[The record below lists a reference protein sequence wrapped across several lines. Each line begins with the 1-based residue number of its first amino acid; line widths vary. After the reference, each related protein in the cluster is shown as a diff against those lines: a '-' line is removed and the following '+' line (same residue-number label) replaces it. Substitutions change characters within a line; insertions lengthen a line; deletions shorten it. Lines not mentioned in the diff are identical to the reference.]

1 MKCPSCGFNTF
12 DHLEKCKKCGAFF
25 RQVTKESTDTG
36 KPLQNTLVNSSN
48 ITNIETSTRKP
59 SEQIITNQNL
69 GQEISLDE
77 LADISFQMENYYK
90 NLNKSEQIEGW
101 LNLKNPISDEKLFP
115 SIKNLPEI
123 NIIDDEYKSGELSAK
138 EKTYIDD
145 RTLAIEP
152 KAVFTDPDE
161 TIFNSEG
168 SAFMANPFDD
178 NTDGKQEK
186 QNIHEVDAEPAINEN
201 EEVFYIASFGSRL
214 TAMIIDLVIISSI
227 SIISLIFGL
236 SLIDQELNI
245 YDSKTIIL
253 FAPALLGLLLIS
265 SSYFILL
272 HGFSGKSIGK
282 IILGLKII
290 NREGKTIGYWDAFV
304 RWIGYFLSLGFIF
317 IGFLWALIDKD
328 SQTWHDKLAKTYVV
342 KD

>member
-36 KPLQNTLVNSSN
+36 KPLQNILVNSSN

-90 NLNKSEQIEGW
+90 NLNKSAE
-101 LNLKNPISDEKLFP
+101 
-115 SIKNLPEI
+115 
-123 NIIDDEYKSGELSAK
+123 

-145 RTLAIEP
+145 RILAVKP

-161 TIFNSEG
+161 TIFNPEG

-178 NTDGKQEK
+178 YADGKQEK

-214 TAMIIDLVIISSI
+214 TAIIIDLVIISSI

-290 NREGKTIGYWDAFV
+290 NREGKTIDYWGAFI

>member
-1 MKCPSCGFNTF
+1 MDRIFSIAGLYFYW
-12 DHLEKCKKCGAFF
+12 L
-25 RQVTKESTDTG
+25 S
-36 KPLQNTLVNSSN
+36 
-48 ITNIETSTRKP
+48 
-59 SEQIITNQNL
+59 L
-69 GQEISLDE
+69 G
-77 LADISFQMENYYK
+77 
-90 NLNKSEQIEGW
+90 
-101 LNLKNPISDEKLFP
+101 
-115 SIKNLPEI
+115 
-123 NIIDDEYKSGELSAK
+123 IIDDEYKSGESSAE
-138 EKTYIDD
+138 EKTYIED
-145 RTLAIEP
+145 RILAVES

-161 TIFNSEG
+161 IIFNSED

-178 NTDGKQEK
+178 NTNGKQET
-186 QNIHEVDAEPAINEN
+186 QNIHEVNAHPAINEN

-290 NREGKTIGYWDAFV
+290 NREGKTIDYWGAFI